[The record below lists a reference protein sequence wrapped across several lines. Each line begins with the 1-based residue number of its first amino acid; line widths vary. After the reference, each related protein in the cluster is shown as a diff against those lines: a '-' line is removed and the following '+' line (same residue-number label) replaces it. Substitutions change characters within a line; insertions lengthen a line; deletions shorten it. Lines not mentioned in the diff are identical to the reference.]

1 VFYRVFYS
9 FPVFIF
15 TSNFLPF
22 LQPDMQK
29 GRLLIIDD
37 EERLRNLLA
46 RILQLEGYEVI
57 TAANGKDGLRKL
69 QQESFQVVLSDVK
82 LPDSNGIE
90 LTEQIKA
97 NWPATEVIVL
107 TAFGTINDGVRA
119 IKSGAFDYIT
129 KGDDNEKI
137 IPLVSKAMDKAL
149 LQQRV
154 LELENKLNDKFGFD
168 RIIGKSAAITG
179 VVKLAQK
186 VALTDTTVLLL
197 GETGTGKEIFAEAIH
212 QASNRRSKSFVAV
225 NCSAF
230 TKELLESELF
240 GHKAGSFT
248 GATKDKKGLF
258 EEASGGTIF
267 LDEIGELDHELQA
280 KLLRVLESQQ
290 FIKIG
295 DTKPTHV
302 NVRILA
308 ATNRNLQKES
318 EENHFRS
325 DLFYR
330 LSVFQITLPPL
341 RERKKDIG
349 LLAEFFMQYF
359 TSKVKNQVSSLSP
372 RFVEKLEAYDW
383 PGNIRELKNVIERAV
398 ILCDGKELDDSLLPY
413 DIQHIQPI
421 KSNQTLSAFDL
432 SSVEKLHIQR
442 VLNHT
447 HGNRA
452 EAARLL
458 NIGIATLYRKL
469 KEYGLE

>member
-1 VFYRVFYS
+1 
-9 FPVFIF
+9 
-15 TSNFLPF
+15 
-22 LQPDMQK
+22 MQK

-46 RILQLEGYEVI
+46 RILQLEGYEVT
-57 TAANGKDGLRKL
+57 TAANGKEGLQKL
-69 QQESFQVVLSDVK
+69 QQESFHVVLSDVK

-90 LTEQIKA
+90 LTEKIKTG
-97 NWPATEVIVL
+97 WPATEVIVL
-107 TAFGTINDGVRA
+107 TAFGTINDGVKA

-154 LELENKLNDKFGFD
+154 QELESKLNNKFGFD
-168 RIIGKSAAITG
+168 RIVGKSAAIIE
-179 VVKLAQK
+179 VIKLAQK
-186 VALTDTTVLLL
+186 VALSDTTVLLL
-197 GETGTGKEIFAEAIH
+197 GETGTGKEVFAEAIH
-212 QASNRRSKSFVAV
+212 QASNRRTKSFVAV

-240 GHKAGSFT
+240 GHKAGAFT

-258 EEASGGTIF
+258 EEANGGTIF

-290 FIKIG
+290 FLKIG
-295 DTKPTHV
+295 DTKPTTV

-308 ATNRNLQKES
+308 ATNRDLLKEC
-318 EENHFRS
+318 EQNHFRS
-325 DLFYR
+325 DLYYR
-330 LSVFQITLPPL
+330 LSVFQITLPAL

-349 LLAEFFMQYF
+349 LLAEYFMSYF
-359 TSKVKNQVSSLSP
+359 AAKVNRQITDLSKT
-372 RFVEKLEAYDW
+372 FIEKLEAYNW

-398 ILCDGKELDDSLLPY
+398 ILCDSNELDETLLPY
-413 DIQHIQPI
+413 EIQHITAHP
-421 KSNQTLSAFDL
+421 NQALSAFDL

>member
-1 VFYRVFYS
+1 
-9 FPVFIF
+9 
-15 TSNFLPF
+15 
-22 LQPDMQK
+22 MQQGK
-29 GRLLIIDD
+29 LLIIDD
-37 EERLRNLLA
+37 EERLRNLMA

-57 TAANGKDGLRKL
+57 TASTGKEGLRKL
-69 QQESFQVVLSDVK
+69 QHEAVNVVLSDVK

-90 LTEQIKA
+90 LTEQIKKS
-97 NWPATEVIVL
+97 WPATEVIVL

-119 IKSGAFDYIT
+119 IKVGAFDYIT

-149 LQQRV
+149 LQQRIA
-154 LELENKLNDKFGFD
+154 ELENKLNDKFGFD
-168 RIIGKSAAITG
+168 RIIGKSPAIIDAIR
-179 VVKLAQK
+179 LSQK

-197 GETGTGKEIFAEAIH
+197 GETGTGKEVFAEAIH
-212 QASNRRSKSFVAV
+212 QASQRKGKPFVAV

-258 EEASGGTIF
+258 EEANGGTIF
-267 LDEIGELDHELQA
+267 LDEMGELDLELQA

-290 FIKIG
+290 FLKIG
-295 DTKPTHV
+295 DTKPTQV

-308 ATNRNLQKES
+308 ATNRDLQAEI
-318 EENHFRS
+318 ENNHFRS
-325 DLFYR
+325 DLYYR
-330 LSVFQITLPPL
+330 LSVFTITLPAL
-341 RERKKDIG
+341 RDRSKDIT
-349 LLAEFFMQYF
+349 LLAEYFMQYF
-359 TSKVKNQVSSLSP
+359 ASKVKKPVKQMSATFIK
-372 RFVEKLEAYDW
+372 RIEAYKW

-398 ILCDGKELDDSLLPY
+398 ILCDSNELDETLLPY
-413 DIQHIQPI
+413 EIQHANA
-421 KSNQTLSAFDL
+421 KASTTLSAFDL

-458 NIGIATLYRKL
+458 NIGVATLYRKL

>member
-1 VFYRVFYS
+1 
-9 FPVFIF
+9 
-15 TSNFLPF
+15 
-22 LQPDMQK
+22 MQK
-29 GRLLIIDD
+29 GKLLIIDD

-46 RILQLEGYEVI
+46 RILQLEGYEVV
-57 TAANGKDGLRKL
+57 TAANGKEGLRKL
-69 QQESFQVVLSDVK
+69 QQDTFHVVLSDVK

-90 LTEQIKA
+90 LTGQIKTS
-97 NWPATEVIVL
+97 WPATEVIVL
-107 TAFGTINDGVRA
+107 TAFGTINDGVKA

-137 IPLVSKAMDKAL
+137 IPLLNKAMDKAL

-154 LELENKLNDKFGFD
+154 IELENKLNDKFGFD
-168 RIIGKSAAITG
+168 RIIGKSAAITE
-179 VVKLAQK
+179 VAKLSQK
-186 VALTDTTVLLL
+186 VALTGTTVLLL

-212 QASNRRSKSFVAV
+212 QASNRRAKSFVAV

-258 EEASGGTIF
+258 EEANEGTIF

-290 FIKIG
+290 FIKLG

-308 ATNRNLQKES
+308 ATNRDLQKEI

-330 LSVFQITLPPL
+330 LSVFQITLPAL

-349 LLAEFFMQYF
+349 LLAEYFMQYF
-359 TSKVKNQVSSLSP
+359 SSRVKNQVNSISAG
-372 RFVEKLEAYDW
+372 FTEKLEAYNW

-398 ILCDGKELDDSLLPY
+398 ILCDGNELDETLLPY
-413 DIQHIQPI
+413 EIQHLQPT
-421 KSNQTLSAFDL
+421 KQGNTLSAFDL

-452 EAARLL
+452 EASRLL
-458 NIGIATLYRKL
+458 NIGIATMYRKL

>member
-1 VFYRVFYS
+1 
-9 FPVFIF
+9 
-15 TSNFLPF
+15 
-22 LQPDMQK
+22 MQK
-29 GRLLIIDD
+29 GKLLIIDD
-37 EERLRNLLA
+37 EDRLRNLLA
-46 RILQLEGYEVI
+46 RILQLEGYDVI
-57 TAANGKDGLRKL
+57 TASTAKEGLKKL
-69 QQESFQVVLSDVK
+69 HNEPVNVILSDVK
-82 LPDSNGIE
+82 LPDINGIE
-90 LTEQIKA
+90 LTEQIKKG
-97 NWPATEVIVL
+97 WPLTEIIVL
-107 TAFGTINDGVRA
+107 TAFGTINDGVKA
-119 IKSGAFDYIT
+119 IKLGAFDYIT

-154 LELENKLNDKFGFD
+154 YELENKLNDKFGFE
-168 RIIGKSAAITG
+168 RIIGKSAAITDAI
-179 VVKLAQK
+179 KLAQK

-212 QASNRRSKSFVAV
+212 QASNRRGKPFVAV

-258 EEASGGTIF
+258 EEANCGTIF
-267 LDEIGELDHELQA
+267 LDEMGELDPELQA

-290 FIKIG
+290 FLKIG
-295 DTKPTHV
+295 DTKPTQV

-308 ATNRNLQKES
+308 ATNRDLQAEIGS
-318 EENHFRS
+318 NHFRS
-325 DLFYR
+325 DLYYR
-330 LSVFQITLPPL
+330 LSVFQIVLPAL
-341 RERKKDIG
+341 RERAKDIP
-349 LLAEFFMQYF
+349 LLAGYFMQYF
-359 TSKVKNQVSSLSP
+359 ASKVNKQITKMADS
-372 RFVEKLEAYDW
+372 FIEKIEAYNW

-398 ILCDGKELDDSLLPY
+398 ILCDNHELDETLLPY
-413 DIQHIQPI
+413 EIQHAQPV
-421 KSNQTLSAFDL
+421 KSGHGLSAFDL
-432 SSVEKLHIQR
+432 SAIEKLHIQR

-452 EAARLL
+452 ESARLL

>member
-1 VFYRVFYS
+1 
-9 FPVFIF
+9 
-15 TSNFLPF
+15 
-22 LQPDMQK
+22 MQK

-57 TAANGKDGLRKL
+57 TAANGKEGLRKL
-69 QQESFQVVLSDVK
+69 QQETFHVVLSDVK

-90 LTEQIKA
+90 LTEKIKTS
-97 NWPATEVIVL
+97 WPATEVIVL
-107 TAFGTINDGVRA
+107 TAFGTINDGVKA

-137 IPLVSKAMDKAL
+137 IPLVSKAMDKAF

-154 LELENKLNDKFGFD
+154 EELESKLNNKFGFD
-168 RIIGKSAAITG
+168 RIVGKSTAIAD

-186 VALTDTTVLLL
+186 VAISDTTVLLL
-197 GETGTGKEIFAEAIH
+197 GETGTGKEVFAEAIH
-212 QASNRRSKSFVAV
+212 QASNRRAKSFVAV

-240 GHKAGSFT
+240 GHKAGAFT

-258 EEASGGTIF
+258 EEANGGTIF

-280 KLLRVLESQQ
+280 KLLRVLELQQ

-295 DTKPTHV
+295 DTKPTVV

-308 ATNRNLQKES
+308 ATNRDLLKES
-318 EENHFRS
+318 EQNHFRS
-325 DLFYR
+325 DLYYR
-330 LSVFQITLPPL
+330 LSVFQITLPAL
-341 RERKKDIG
+341 RERKKDIS
-349 LLAEFFMQYF
+349 LLAEYFMSYF
-359 TSKVKNQVSSLSP
+359 AAKVVKQITGLSKT
-372 RFVEKLEAYDW
+372 FIEKLEVYNW

-398 ILCDGKELDDSLLPY
+398 ILCDGNELDETLLPY
-413 DIQHIQPI
+413 EIQHIPTQRP
-421 KSNQTLSAFDL
+421 SQALSAFDL